1 MLILVLEKSAL
12 VFPATNVIVS
22 GGATT
27 ESIVFP
33 DNVALS
39 PVATMVAEDVVAI
52 MGISPFANESVAIT
66 GNVEPT
72 ALLVILS

>member
-1 MLILVLEKSAL
+1 MEKSAP
-12 VFPATNVIVS
+12 VFPAINVIVA

-39 PVATMVAEDVVAI
+39 PDVAIVAEDVVAI
-52 MGISPFANESVAIT
+52 MIAPPFANESVAIT

-72 ALLVILS
+72 VLLVILS